1 MKNILRVGIVLLFPV
16 LLFAQSTSWTVP
28 ESDANMDNPREAN
41 DASIEAGKVAFETF
55 CQMCH
60 GEGGA
65 GDGAMLDMLRIE
77 SMPDFT
83 DAGTLGEQSDGTLF
97 FKIGNKGEN
106 KMPAFAARVTE
117 EQRWDIVNFLR
128 TLSD

>member
-1 MKNILRVGIVLLFPV
+1 MKNILRVGVALLFPV
-16 LLFAQSTSWTVP
+16 LLFAQATSWTVP

-41 DASIEAGKVAFETF
+41 DASIEAGKAAFGQF
-55 CQMCH
+55 CQACH

-65 GDGAMLDMLRIE
+65 GDGTMIAMLRIE
-77 SMPDFT
+77 NMPDFT
-83 DAGTLGEQSDGTLF
+83 DAATLGEQSDGALF